1 MKKILLQFVLPL
13 PKNWVNFL
21 SLLSFSLYTS
31 YFLSLRLTQ
40 IVCQTQRG
48 TTFLISLAIFTCG
61 MVYVHPGLLTTMN
74 LQRTVKFLKHSR
86 EIVCVAHS
94 RFILD
99 YLCILR
105 TLRHFLWR
113 IIYAGGTVGFRP
125 KFEIAGSYFLSQ
137 NYRKILSFKMR
148 IWCRY
153 EARTSNFPNSPFTYQ
168 NDK

>member
-1 MKKILLQFVLPL
+1 
-13 PKNWVNFL
+13 
-21 SLLSFSLYTS
+21 
-31 YFLSLRLTQ
+31 
-40 IVCQTQRG
+40 
-48 TTFLISLAIFTCG
+48 
-61 MVYVHPGLLTTMN
+61 MVYVYPGLLTTMN

-125 KFEIAGSYFLSQ
+125 KFEIAGSYFYL
-137 NYRKILSFKMR
+137 KIIEKYWASRCEFGAAMKPGPP
-148 IWCRY
+148 
-153 EARTSNFPNSPFTYQ
+153 TSLIL
-168 NDK
+168 